1 MKCQKCGFDNPKGSK
16 FCNQCGTPLII
27 SSIEGD
33 HLHLAQSHIP
43 RELRK
48 KISSLRI
55 EGERKNVTVL
65 FADIS
70 GFTALSEKL
79 DPEEVTELINRCF
92 KVLIDVIYKYE
103 GTIDKFIGDCIMALF
118 GAPITHEDDPER
130 AVRTSLE
137 IMGALDR
144 FNEEHGTK
152 LSIHIG
158 INSGTVIAGGVG
170 SDLRMDYTVM
180 GDTVNLADRL
190 MEEAKDEILVSESVY
205 KKTNYLFEMRGL
217 ESVKVKGKTKRIK
230 PYRVIGIKEIPKHKR
245 GISELYSPLVGREK
259 EFEKIKSALNKVL
272 QGNGVVLTLI
282 GEAGLGKSRTIE
294 EMRKEC
300 GEKTVWLS
308 GRSFSYGRT
317 IPFWVI
323 LEQIRIYLGVGEF
336 TPEFEAIKR
345 LKRETKRLFGDRTDE
360 YLPYLSLFLSIKVP
374 KNLEKK
380 VKYLD
385 YESLRLQEFV
395 SVKAFFKEIAQNR
408 PLILYFEDVH
418 WIDAE
423 SIELLKFLLGGLS
436 DSAVLFLFETR
447 PEKESGLY
455 NIKPYIQKIFKKRY
469 IEIMLKPLKTVD
481 ANKLIH
487 NLLRLPSFPR
497 ILLSLILEKSEG
509 NPFYIE
515 EIMHSFIDA
524 GILKRKKGLWFVEE
538 DISSFEV
545 PDTVEA
551 VIRSRLDR
559 LPLEAKETM
568 GNASVIGRIFHYC
581 ILSYIT
587 NLDSI
592 DNAITILER
601 GDFILKKNSSPPTYL
616 ISISGDDEEQFTIH
630 NSQLS
635 SDMEYMFKH
644 ALIRDVAYKGL
655 LKKKRREIHRK
666 TAEYMEG
673 IFREKI
679 ENYYEVL
686 GNHYYHAETFEKS
699 YDYYKKAG
707 DDAKKLYLNNVA
719 LGCYTKAIEI
729 HKRILPYEK
738 EKLAEL
744 YEKIGDVKVVKAEY
758 DKACKDYKNAF
769 HYYKAIEKKA
779 GIRRKIGNIF
789 FYKGEYDTA
798 ISFYEEITEILKK
811 ISKSSILSETL
822 IDYAHLLSI
831 GKSDYERAE
840 KMIEEAL
847 RKIDEKNEPRIYAR
861 GLNNLG
867 SISLRRCD
875 YDKAMKYYQKSLAI
889 NEGLNYKKGIGT
901 VANNIGVVYKNKGEL
916 DTALKYYK
924 IHLTIS
930 EEISD
935 KRGIGMAS
943 CNIGNIYKDIGE
955 LDTALKYYKIHL
967 TISEE
972 IGDKMGI
979 GLASCNSGN
988 VYFNKGEID
997 TALKYYE
1004 RYLAITEEIGD
1015 KTGIGLGFCNIGN
1028 IYFNKG
1034 ETDTALKYYE
1044 GYLTI
1049 SEEIGDKRGIGMAS
1063 CNIGNI
1069 YFNKGELDTAMKY
1082 YKRYLALTEET
1093 GDKNGIGVAC
1103 LNIGGVYTEIEKFDD
1118 AEEYL
1123 ERSLKILI
1131 ELGNKRNLPEVYANL
1146 SELYTSEG
1154 NYRSALKFA
1163 EKTISLAEETG
1174 VKEQELFALRVMG
1187 KALSFKNPEKAVSYL
1202 KKSISLS
1209 KKQKMKIEM
1218 AKSSYELAKILKSSG
1233 KKREAKRYLSKSKK
1247 IFQKAGAKYWLNK
1260 CIIIPVQKIT
1270 DVQDKKGKRG

>member
-1 MKCQKCGFDNPKGSK
+1 MKCQKCSFDNPKGSK

-27 SSIEGD
+27 SSIEKD
-33 HLHLAQSHIP
+33 HLHLAQSHLP
-43 RELRK
+43 RKLRK

-79 DPEEVTELINRCF
+79 DPEEVIELINRCF

-230 PYRVIGIKEIPKHKR
+230 PYRVIGIKGIPKHKR

-323 LEQIRIYLGVGEF
+323 LEQIRTYLGVGEF
-336 TPEFEAIKR
+336 TPEFEVIKR

-385 YESLRLQEFV
+385 CESLRLQEFV

-408 PLILYFEDVH
+408 PLILYFEDIH
-418 WIDAE
+418 WIDPE
-423 SIELLKFLLGGLS
+423 SIELLKFLLDGLS

-447 PEKESGLY
+447 PEKETGLY
-455 NIKPYIQKIFKKRY
+455 NIKSYIQKIYKNRY
-469 IEIMLKPLKTVD
+469 IEIRLKPLKISD
-481 ANKLIH
+481 ANRLIH

-497 ILLSLILEKSEG
+497 ILLSVILEKSEG

-524 GILKRKKGLWFVEE
+524 DILKRKKGLWFVEE

-545 PDTVEA
+545 PDTVDA

-559 LPLEAKETM
+559 LPPEAKETM
-568 GNASVIGRIFHYC
+568 GNASVIGRNFHYC

-592 DNAITILER
+592 DNAITTLES
-601 GDFILKKNSSPPTYL
+601 GDFILKKNSSPHTSL
-616 ISISGDDEEQFTIH
+616 VSISGDDEKQSTIH

-635 SDMEYMFKH
+635 SDTEYMFKH

-655 LKKKRREIHRK
+655 LKKKRRKIHRK
-666 TAEYMEG
+666 TAEYMED

-679 ENYYEVL
+679 EDYYEVL
-686 GNHYYHAETFEKS
+686 GNHYYHAEVFEKS

-798 ISFYEEITEILKK
+798 ISFYEETIEMLKEHP
-811 ISKSSILSETL
+811 SSLVLSETRMH
-822 IDYAHLLSI
+822 YAQLLFG
-831 GKSDYERAE
+831 GKSDYQAAE
-840 KMIEEAL
+840 NMISQAL
-847 RKIDEKNEPRIYAR
+847 AKIDEEKNPKIYAF
-861 GLNNLG
+861 GLNIIGNIFHFR
-867 SISLRRCD
+867 SD
-875 YDKAMKYYQKSLAI
+875 YDRALKYYQKTLEIYEELSNKRRIAA
-889 NEGLNYKKGIGT
+889 T
-901 VANNIGVVYKNKGEL
+901 SNNIGIVYRDKGEL

-924 IHLTIS
+924 RCL
-930 EEISD
+930 
-935 KRGIGMAS
+935 
-943 CNIGNIYKDIGE
+943 
-955 LDTALKYYKIHL
+955 AL
-967 TISEE
+967 
-972 IGDKMGI
+972 
-979 GLASCNSGN
+979 
-988 VYFNKGEID
+988 
-997 TALKYYE
+997 
-1004 RYLAITEEIGD
+1004 
-1015 KTGIGLGFCNIGN
+1015 
-1028 IYFNKG
+1028 
-1034 ETDTALKYYE
+1034 
-1044 GYLTI
+1044 
-1049 SEEIGDKRGIGMAS
+1049 SEEIGDKRGIGTAS
-1063 CNIGNI
+1063 NNIGI
-1069 YFNKGELDTAMKY
+1069 VYWNKGELDTSLKY
-1082 YKRYLALTEET
+1082 YKRCLVISEEISDKSGIGIASNNIGLVYCNKGELDTSLKYYKSYLAISKEIGYKIGIGKASGNIGNVYLYKGEFDTALKFYKRYLTTSEEI
-1093 GDKNGIGVAC
+1093 GYKMGIGVAC
-1103 LNIGGVYTEIEKFDD
+1103 FNIGGVYTEKEKFNC

-1123 ERSLKILI
+1123 ERALKILI
-1131 ELGNKRNLPEVYANL
+1131 ELGNKRNLPEVYSNL
-1146 SELYTSEG
+1146 SELYTAEG
-1154 NYRSALKFA
+1154 NYKSALKFA
-1163 EKTISLAEETG
+1163 EKTISLAQETG
-1174 VKEQELFALRVMG
+1174 IKEQELFALRVMG
-1187 KALSFKNPEKAVSYL
+1187 RALSKENPEKAISYL

-1218 AKSSYELAKILKSSG
+1218 AKSSYELAKILKSLG
-1233 KKREAKRYLSKSKK
+1233 KKKEANRYFSKSEK
-1247 IFQKAGAKYWLNK
+1247 IFQKAGAKYWLR
-1260 CIIIPVQKIT
+1260 KI
-1270 DVQDKKGKRG
+1270 QD